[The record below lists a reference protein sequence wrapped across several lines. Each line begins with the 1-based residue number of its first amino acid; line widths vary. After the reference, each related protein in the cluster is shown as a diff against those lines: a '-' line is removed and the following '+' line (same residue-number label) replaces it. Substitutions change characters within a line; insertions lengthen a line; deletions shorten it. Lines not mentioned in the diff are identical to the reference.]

1 MICSPSWLVI
11 GILLDAR
18 TSPGVAEN
26 RNHERPADVQTSVM
40 TTSSTLP
47 ERGLGPTGTVLVV
60 LLAGLA
66 GWSTWSLATAR
77 AEIAES
83 IRPDLEATAEVT
95 ADVPVEGAVLPDHPL
110 LPEHLHGTVDEL
122 LASPML
128 HHPEFAAEVER
139 WVGYWSRNF
148 SRWMPTYL
156 ERMTAFEVL
165 VDTTLAAH
173 DLPWSLRYLPVI
185 ESGYSP
191 TAVSSASAVGL
202 WQFMAPTARDFG
214 MNVDDWVDDRR
225 DPLAST
231 AGAADYLVQ
240 LHGDFDSWFLAL
252 AAYNAGPDR
261 VNRLIARYLPDVE
274 NSDAVYWALRKVLP
288 KETAE
293 FVPNLIGAIIVAS
306 DPTSYGYESPSRTF
320 FEYDAVPVRGA
331 VSFATAARA
340 AGTSTEAIAAL
351 NPEYLRRTTPPREVV
366 ELRLPP
372 GTGEAFRRY
381 FEVSADR

>member
-1 MICSPSWLVI
+1 
-11 GILLDAR
+11 
-18 TSPGVAEN
+18 
-26 RNHERPADVQTSVM
+26 M
-40 TTSSTLP
+40 TTSSNLP
-47 ERGLGPTGTVLVV
+47 ERGLGATGTVL
-60 LLAGLA
+60 LLALAALA

-83 IRPDLEATAEVT
+83 IMPELEAMAEVT
-95 ADVPVEGAVLPDHPL
+95 AAVPAEGAVLAAHPV
-110 LPEHLHGTVDEL
+110 LPAHLHGMVDEL

-128 HHPEFAAEVER
+128 HHPDFVEEVDR

-148 SRWMPTYL
+148 SKWMPVYL

-202 WQFMAPTARDFG
+202 WQFMAPTARGFG
-214 MNVDDWVDDRR
+214 MDVDDWVDDRR

-231 AGAADYLVQ
+231 AAAADYLQQ

-261 VNRLIARYLPDVE
+261 VNRLIARYLPDAE
-274 NSDAVYWALRKVLP
+274 KSDAVYWALRKVLP
-288 KETAE
+288 KETAD

-306 DPTSYGYESPSRTF
+306 DPTAYGYESPSRTF

-331 VSFATAARA
+331 VSFTTAARA
-340 AGTSTEAIAAL
+340 AGTSTEAIATL
-351 NPEYLRRTTPPREVV
+351 NPEYLRRTTPPRQVV

-381 FEVSADR
+381 FEGSPDS

>member
-1 MICSPSWLVI
+1 
-11 GILLDAR
+11 
-18 TSPGVAEN
+18 
-26 RNHERPADVQTSVM
+26 M
-40 TTSSTLP
+40 TNSSTLP
-47 ERGLGPTGTVLVV
+47 DRGLGVTGTVL
-60 LLAGLA
+60 LLALAGLT

-83 IRPDLEATAEVT
+83 IRPELEAMAVVT
-95 ADVPVEGAVLPDHPL
+95 EAVPSEGAVLAEHPL
-110 LPEHLHGTVDEL
+110 LPPHFEGMADEL

-128 HHPEFAAEVER
+128 HHPEFIEEVNR

-148 SRWMPTYL
+148 SRWTPVYL

-214 MNVDDWVDDRR
+214 MDVDDWVDDRR

-231 AGAADYLVQ
+231 AAAADYLQQ
-240 LHGDFDSWFLAL
+240 LHGQFDSWFLAL

-288 KETAE
+288 KETAD

-320 FEYDAVPVRGA
+320 FEYDPVPVRGA
-331 VSFATAARA
+331 VSFVTAARA
-340 AGTSTEAIAAL
+340 AGTTTDAIARL
-351 NPEYLRRTTPPREVV
+351 NPEYLRRTTPPRQVV

-372 GTGEAFRRY
+372 GTGAAFRRY
-381 FEVSADR
+381 FEAASDR